1 MPVTSGM
8 QTSPRIG
15 DRTVLFPNELIPTN
29 KEASVP
35 RTGTSARRQ
44 WLVQLRGNLGRR
56 RHVVE
61 LPPTIAQV
69 TMGKTEACRCQ
80 VDQPGISRLHAA
92 LVRRANRGVYLVDLG
107 SRQGTY
113 LNGERVV
120 DQVLLMDGD
129 RIGLGRKVE
138 FEFLDGPR
146 PARSKIIRLARKVLS
161 MASIIVP

>member
-1 MPVTSGM
+1 MPVTSGI
-8 QTSPRIG
+8 QTSSRVWE
-15 DRTVLFPNELIPTN
+15 RTILFPSELLPTV
-29 KEASVP
+29 KESRVP

-44 WLVQLRGNLGRR
+44 WLVQVKGTLSRRG
-56 RHVVE
+56 HVVE
-61 LPPTIAQV
+61 LPPTVGQV
-69 TMGKTEACRCQ
+69 TIGRTEGCRCQ
-80 VDQPGISRLHAA
+80 VDQPGVSRLHAA

-113 LNGERVV
+113 LNGERVS

-146 PARSKIIRLARKVLS
+146 PPRSRILRLARKVLS
-161 MASIIVP
+161 LASGVLL